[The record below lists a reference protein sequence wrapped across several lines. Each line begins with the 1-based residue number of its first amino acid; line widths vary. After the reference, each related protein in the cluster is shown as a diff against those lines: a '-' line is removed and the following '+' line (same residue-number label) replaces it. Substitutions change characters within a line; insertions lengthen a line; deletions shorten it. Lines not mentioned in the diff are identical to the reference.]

1 MSQNNECGCGHP
13 QLTML
18 PVHGFGLAVDASGL
32 VPAPVPTPTGRE
44 RVDHDMHIYVNG
56 NLSASGDGLSPET
69 AVKSYEDAILALSRY
84 DGCNTYHA
92 YFHFADLAGSED
104 VYPSIDIYP
113 HSYATFLTLT
123 IAGVSHETTMLGRIY
138 NTTAAHLT
146 LTDAC
151 TPFAASLGWL
161 NISGKVALKPSLPVP
176 GALQANWGGHIRF
189 LSGSEIFFN
198 PGKYASAVY
207 SANGHMVALGAVKFH
222 TLGAVDAGEGFVRL
236 FGNACVWLNQEVDFS
251 TCSAVTGR
259 KYNLT
264 EQACLVSAGLALPG
278 SLPGVTANNALYL

>member
-84 DGCNTYHA
+84 DGCNMRVATI
-92 YFHFADLAGSED
+92 HFADLTDTNIS
-104 VYPSIDIYP
+104 YPDINIYI
-113 HSYATFLTLT
+113 HSYTTFLALGIT
-123 IAGVSHETTMLGRIY
+123 GVSHETTMLGRIY
-138 NTTAAHLT
+138 NSEGTRLT
-146 LTDAC
+146 LKNVC
-151 TPFAASLGWL
+151 IPYVVSVGWL
-161 NISGKVALKPSLPVP
+161 CINGKLGFKPGQSGESP
-176 GALQANWGGHIRF
+176 LQANWGGHIRF
-189 LSGSEIFFN
+189 LEGAELFLN
-198 PGKYASAVY
+198 PGKYQAVIE
-207 SANGHMVALGAVKFH
+207 STNGHLITPGLTKFHALGAVA
-222 TLGAVDAGEGFVRL
+222 TEYGFVRVR
-236 FGNACVWLNQEVDFS
+236 GNASVWLTECVDFS
-251 TCSAVTGR
+251 GCSTITGR
-259 KYNLT
+259 KYSLAQ
-264 EQACLVSAGLALPG
+264 QACLVSSGVVLPG